1 MGLAVDVVLLWDN
14 DQPFKQELEKKK
26 VTPIIVL
33 NTSENYRVVYRLT
46 NIFKLMRYV
55 RKYDIIHV
63 HLFPAFYWVVL
74 AKMLSFSKTK
84 IVFTEHN
91 TFNNRMKN
99 QWFRLIDRFIYRR
112 IDVVVGIS
120 QGVGDIITKHSNIP
134 ATKLRI
140 IHNGVNLQ
148 AIQNA
153 EPIQRSEITFL
164 KDDDLFILQVAG
176 FRKQKDQETLIRALS
191 LLPANVKVGFAGSGD
206 RMAACKKLAEE
217 FNVSDRVIFLGM
229 RSDIPALLKTADI
242 VVLSSNYEGLSLSS
256 VEGMASG
263 NPFIATDAPGLREV
277 VGGAGLLFEAG
288 NEKELAS
295 HILHLMEDKT
305 YRDSIAAACEERAA
319 QYDIQEMVEKHV
331 ALYKEWCP

>member
-1 MGLAVDVVLLWDN
+1 
-14 DQPFKQELEKKK
+14 
-26 VTPIIVL
+26 
-33 NTSENYRVVYRLT
+33 
-46 NIFKLMRYV
+46 
-55 RKYDIIHV
+55 
-63 HLFPAFYWVVL
+63 
-74 AKMLSFSKTK
+74 
-84 IVFTEHN
+84 
-91 TFNNRMKN
+91 
-99 QWFRLIDRFIYRR
+99 
-112 IDVVVGIS
+112 
-120 QGVGDIITKHSNIP
+120 
-134 ATKLRI
+134 
-140 IHNGVNLQ
+140 
-148 AIQNA
+148 
-153 EPIQRSEITFL
+153 
-164 KDDDLFILQVAG
+164 
-176 FRKQKDQETLIRALS
+176 
-191 LLPANVKVGFAGSGD
+191 
-206 RMAACKKLAEE
+206 MAACKKLAEE

-263 NPFIATDAPGLREV
+263 NPFIASDVPGLQEV